1 MARKIIPLKREKHE
15 PKLSRAEQSQRAN
28 RTILRRTLVLM
39 VLFGVVVF
47 IPLIVTLYNLMI
59 RDHDYY
65 EAQAIDNQTR
75 YTSLSASRGQIFDR
89 NMNVLASSKTVETVF
104 IDPNEIAQE
113 MTKPENS
120 NLLDHIARGLSE
132 ILDVSTD
139 FVYKQ
144 AEDKAF
150 RYKVIRRKIPEEL
163 ADEVRSFVS
172 ENEIKGV
179 YLETDAQ
186 RYYPY
191 SSLAA
196 QVMGFVS
203 TDNVGSEGLEAY
215 YDSYLQGTA
224 GKVVTTK
231 GNYGSEMLYTYEKY
245 YDASD
250 GDSLVTTIDQTVQH
264 YLEKNLETAIEKY
277 DIINGAFGIV
287 MDVNSGQILAM
298 ANLGSYDPNNYQEI
312 YDQALA
318 GQLEAQYQDA
328 LLLDKD
334 SDAYQE
340 AMSAYNQAVAAER
353 LRQWRN
359 RCVSDGY
366 EPGSTFKLVTLA
378 AALDC
383 GAVTE
388 NSTFYCGGHETF
400 NDREQEV
407 SCWKAAGHGMQTTM
421 EALGHSCNI
430 AFGHIGVNMT
440 RKTFVEYFKAFGFLE
455 KTGVDLPGEASG
467 LFWAEDKFSVANL
480 ISASFGQTFR
490 VTPMEQV
497 RAVAAIVNGG
507 YLLKP
512 YVVSQVL
519 DSDGNIVKSNERTV
533 LRQVISE
540 ETSATMCKM
549 MEYVVTDGTAGSA
562 KTPGYRVGGKT
573 GTSEKIDTYDEN
585 GKPVEDKIVSFIG
598 VAPIDD
604 PKYVVLVALDTP
616 NYVAGTSYTPHNQ
629 YISGGLMAA
638 PTVRDVFLDILPYLG
653 VEPDYASGE
662 IRGVNVKMPELT
674 GMTQE
679 AAQRALSERGL
690 SLGSVDQVESDKPEG
705 TVVWQSIDANSS
717 VNQGTTVNIQISKG
731 KKADEQK
738 PDSSTTGGN
747 TGSSEDDTPG
757 KLPPTPAE
765 GSATIPVALPD
776 SADTAHVVI
785 YVDGVIQYDD
795 TPSTSQGSIAVTV
808 QSTAGDHEV
817 TVSVDGSST
826 TQTYSFN

>member
-340 AMSAYNQAVAAER
+340 AMSAYNQAVEAER

-653 VEPDYASGE
+653 VEPDYSSDD
-662 IRGVNVKMPELT
+662 IRGVNITLPDVI
-674 GMTQE
+674 GMTEDE
-679 AAQRALSERGL
+679 AAALLSGKSITYRTVGQGSTVSDQLPNPGAEVPGNSEIILYFGNA
-690 SLGSVDQVESDKPEG
+690 VKTTEQVEVPDFVGYGIADVDYLATNAGLYIQAKG
-705 TVVWQSIDANSS
+705 TDHRDEYVTVAYQDIEPGTMVDR
-717 VNQGTTVNIQISKG
+717 GTTITV
-731 KKADEQK
+731 EF
-738 PDSSTTGGN
+738 TTGGA
-747 TGSSEDDTPG
+747 SD
-757 KLPPTPAE
+757 
-765 GSATIPVALPD
+765 
-776 SADTAHVVI
+776 
-785 YVDGVIQYDD
+785 
-795 TPSTSQGSIAVTV
+795 
-808 QSTAGDHEV
+808 
-817 TVSVDGSST
+817 
-826 TQTYSFN
+826 

>member
-231 GNYGSEMLYTYEKY
+231 GNYGSEMVYTYEKY

-653 VEPDYASGE
+653 VEPDYSSDD
-662 IRGVNVKMPELT
+662 IRGDNITLPDVI
-674 GMTQE
+674 GMTEDE
-679 AAQRALSERGL
+679 AAALLSGKSITYRTVGQGSTVSDQLPNPGAEVPGNSEIILYFGNA
-690 SLGSVDQVESDKPEG
+690 VKTTEQVEVPDFVGYGIADVDYLATNAGLYIQAKG
-705 TVVWQSIDANSS
+705 TDHRDEYVTVAYQDIEPGTMVDR
-717 VNQGTTVNIQISKG
+717 GTTITV
-731 KKADEQK
+731 EF
-738 PDSSTTGGN
+738 TTGGA
-747 TGSSEDDTPG
+747 SD
-757 KLPPTPAE
+757 
-765 GSATIPVALPD
+765 
-776 SADTAHVVI
+776 
-785 YVDGVIQYDD
+785 
-795 TPSTSQGSIAVTV
+795 
-808 QSTAGDHEV
+808 
-817 TVSVDGSST
+817 
-826 TQTYSFN
+826 

>member
-89 NMNVLASSKTVETVF
+89 NMNVFASSKTVETVF

-113 MTKPENS
+113 MAKPENS

-334 SDAYQE
+334 SDAYKE

-519 DSDGNIVKSNERTV
+519 DSDGNVVKSNERTV

-540 ETSATMCKM
+540 ETSATMRKM

-653 VEPDYASGE
+653 VEPDYSSDD
-662 IRGVNVKMPELT
+662 IRGVNITLPDVI
-674 GMTQE
+674 GMTEDE
-679 AAQRALSERGL
+679 AAALLSGKSITYRTVGQGSTVTDQLPSPGAEVPGNSEIILYFGNA
-690 SLGSVDQVESDKPEG
+690 VKTTEQVEVPDFVGYGIADVDYLATNAGLYIQAKG
-705 TVVWQSIDANSS
+705 TDHRDEYVTVAYQDIEPGTMVDR
-717 VNQGTTVNIQISKG
+717 GTTITV
-731 KKADEQK
+731 EF
-738 PDSSTTGGN
+738 TTGGA
-747 TGSSEDDTPG
+747 SD
-757 KLPPTPAE
+757 
-765 GSATIPVALPD
+765 
-776 SADTAHVVI
+776 
-785 YVDGVIQYDD
+785 
-795 TPSTSQGSIAVTV
+795 
-808 QSTAGDHEV
+808 
-817 TVSVDGSST
+817 
-826 TQTYSFN
+826 

>member
-113 MTKPENS
+113 MAKPENS

-519 DSDGNIVKSNERTV
+519 DSDGNVVKSNERTV

-598 VAPIDD
+598 VAPIDA

-638 PTVRDVFLDILPYLG
+638 PTVPDVFLDILPYLG
-653 VEPDYASGE
+653 VEPDYSSDD
-662 IRGVNVKMPELT
+662 IRGVNITLPDVI
-674 GMTQE
+674 GMTEDE
-679 AAQRALSERGL
+679 AAALLSGKSITYRTVGQGSTVTDQLPSPGAEVPGNSEIILYFGNA
-690 SLGSVDQVESDKPEG
+690 VKTTEQVEVPDFVGYGIADVDYLATNAGLYIQAKG
-705 TVVWQSIDANSS
+705 TDHRDEYVTVAYQDIEPGTMVDR
-717 VNQGTTVNIQISKG
+717 GTTITV
-731 KKADEQK
+731 EF
-738 PDSSTTGGN
+738 TTGGA
-747 TGSSEDDTPG
+747 SD
-757 KLPPTPAE
+757 
-765 GSATIPVALPD
+765 
-776 SADTAHVVI
+776 
-785 YVDGVIQYDD
+785 
-795 TPSTSQGSIAVTV
+795 
-808 QSTAGDHEV
+808 
-817 TVSVDGSST
+817 
-826 TQTYSFN
+826 